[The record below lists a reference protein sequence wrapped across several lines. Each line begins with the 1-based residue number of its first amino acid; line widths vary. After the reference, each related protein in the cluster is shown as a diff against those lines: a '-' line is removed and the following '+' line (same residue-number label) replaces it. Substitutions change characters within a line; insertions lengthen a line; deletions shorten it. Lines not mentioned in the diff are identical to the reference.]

1 MAAFDH
7 GDNISRMS
15 VATQQLPAPGSL
27 VVDHVS
33 HFVPDLGA
41 AARALEALG
50 FAVTPPSAQQT
61 QDGPAGTSNVC
72 VMLERGYLEF
82 LAPTADTPNAQR
94 LLAALQ
100 RHPGVHLCC
109 FGTPDAEAE
118 HRRLEA
124 HGFSPLPVVHL
135 QRETAERQMARFHV
149 VRAAPEKMPEGRI
162 QFVQHHTPEA
172 IWRPHHLGHVNNV
185 VGLACV
191 FVVADDPAA
200 AGARWAHFAALLP
213 RPVGTTTAGA
223 FVHLQAAR
231 GHVLI
236 GTRACWRSLLGD
248 APAAPAL
255 AGYALECRDPAILRS
270 RCEQLGLPARK
281 LRENLYAASLPAA
294 LGGSW
299 IFGTRNSLGLP
310 T

>member
-7 GDNISRMS
+7 GGNISRMS
-15 VATQQLPAPGSL
+15 VATQQLPVPGSL
-27 VVDHVS
+27 IVDHVS
-33 HFVPDLGA
+33 HFVPDLSA

-50 FAVTPPSAQQT
+50 FAVTPESAQQT

-72 VMLERGYLEF
+72 VMLEHGYLEF
-82 LAPTADTPNAQR
+82 LAPDGNKPGADTPNAQR
-94 LLAALQ
+94 LRATMA
-100 RHPGVHLCC
+100 RYPGVHLCC
-109 FGTPDAEAE
+109 FGTPDAEGE
-118 HRRLEA
+118 HRRLRD
-124 HGFSPLPVVHL
+124 HGFSPLPVVNL
-135 QRETAERQMARFHV
+135 QRETAAQQIAKFHV

-172 IWRPHHLGHVNNV
+172 IWRPQYLGHTNNV
-185 VGLACV
+185 VKLACV
-191 FVVADDPAA
+191 FVVADDPLAA
-200 AGARWAHFAALLP
+200 AARWAHFSALLP
-213 RPVGTTTAGA
+213 RPAGN

-236 GTRACWRSLLGD
+236 GAHESWRALLGD

-255 AGYALECRDPAILRS
+255 AGYALECRDPAILLS
-270 RCEQLGLPARK
+270 RCRLLVLAARK
-281 LRENLYAASLPAA
+281 LRENLYAVSLPAA

-299 IFGTRNSLGLP
+299 IFGTRISLGLP